1 MTSKYPIIVQEETRS
16 PVAEAYRILR
26 TNISYCKADGQLKTL
41 MFTSS
46 GSGEG
51 KSLTIA
57 NMAVSLAMAGKRV
70 IIVDCDFRNPMQQK
84 IFKTGRRVGVTSILT
99 DKGARIDDFISETD
113 VKNLFLLASGPV
125 PPNPSE
131 LLGSEKMNEL
141 IAYLRERFSY
151 VIFDVPPV
159 IAVTDACVLVSKL
172 DGVVLVL
179 DIKTICPQM
188 AQKAKEL
195 ILKARGHLLGVVLN
209 RAEVE
214 VDSQYYN
221 YYTNQPKAV
230 GK

>member
-1 MTSKYPIIVQEETRS
+1 MISKYPLIVQEETKS

-26 TNISYCKADGQLKTL
+26 TNISYCKTDGQLKTL

-51 KSLTIA
+51 KSFTIA

-84 IFKTGRRVGVTSILT
+84 IFKTGRRGGVTSILT
-99 DKGARIDDFISETD
+99 DKGAQIDDFIAETD

-179 DIKTICPQM
+179 DIKTIRPQM